1 MPTRTSGKRR
11 TPRARR
17 PSRTAAPVRAAAAL
31 AVERVLG
38 SQEAFALMIDR
49 LEAAGWR
56 IERAPDDAPPP
67 SGRVTTGRAATGAA
81 TLTVPERA
89 R

>member
-1 MPTRTSGKRR
+1 MPTRTSGKGR

-17 PSRTAAPVRAAAAL
+17 PSRTAAPVRTAAAL

-56 IERAPDDAPPP
+56 IERAPAGAAP
-67 SGRVTTGRAATGAA
+67 SSARAA

>member
-1 MPTRTSGKRR
+1 MPTRTSDKRR
-11 TPRARR
+11 TPRTRR
-17 PSRTAAPVRAAAAL
+17 PSRTAAPVRTAAAL

-38 SQEAFALMIDR
+38 SDEAFALMIDR
-49 LEAAGWR
+49 LQAAGWR
-56 IERAPDDAPPP
+56 IERAPAHVVPP
-67 SGRVTTGRAATGAA
+67 SARAA